1 MSAEDARARFADATR
16 RHLTSPLADDVAL
29 QHVDGA
35 AWHAAADAL
44 WEGTMDRPGLALGP
58 LFTPEEAAAI
68 ADLDSIV
75 AGRLEHRLLLVDPA
89 GAVVGAYWGQQET
102 FGRYYMTVSVLA
114 PAWRGRGLYRALLA
128 RVTAAVADAGFRELY
143 SRHRADN
150 NEILIPKLRAGWT
163 IAAFE
168 VTPRFGLLVH
178 LRRYLV
184 DAVRLVHEHRVDGA
198 HAAELRARGLKLP

>member
-1 MSAEDARARFADATR
+1 MTRARASPRSR
-16 RHLTSPLADDVAL
+16 RHLTSPLAADVTIR
-29 QHVDGA
+29 HVDAA
-35 AWHAAADAL
+35 AWHAAADPL
-44 WEGTMDRPGLALGP
+44 WAGTMDRPGMALAP
-58 LFTPEEAAAI
+58 LFTASEAESI
-68 ADLDSIV
+68 ADLDAIV
-75 AGRLEHRLLLVDPA
+75 ADRLEHRLLLVDAA
-89 GAVVGAYWGQQET
+89 GAVIGAYWGQQET
-102 FGRYYMTVSVLA
+102 FGRYYMILSVLA
-114 PAWRGRGLYRALLA
+114 PAWRGRGLYRVMLE
-128 RVTAAVADAGFRELY
+128 RVTAAATDAGFREMY

-150 NEILIPKLRAGWT
+150 NQVLIPKLRAGWT

>member
-1 MSAEDARARFADATR
+1 MPATDARTRFAEATH
-16 RHLTSPLADDVAL
+16 RHLTAPLAVDVAL

-44 WEGTMDRPGLALGP
+44 WEGTMDRPGMALAP
-58 LFTPEEAAAI
+58 LFTADEAAAI
-68 ADLDSIV
+68 ADLDAIV
-75 AGRLEHRLLLVDPA
+75 ADRLEHRLLLVDTA

-102 FGRYYMTVSVLA
+102 FGRYYMILSVLA
-114 PAWRGRGLYRALLA
+114 PAWRGRGLYRAMLE
-128 RVTAAVADAGFRELY
+128 RVTAAATDAGFREMY

-150 NEILIPKLRAGWT
+150 NQVLIPKLRAGWT

-198 HAAELRARGLKLP
+198 HAAELRARGLKIP